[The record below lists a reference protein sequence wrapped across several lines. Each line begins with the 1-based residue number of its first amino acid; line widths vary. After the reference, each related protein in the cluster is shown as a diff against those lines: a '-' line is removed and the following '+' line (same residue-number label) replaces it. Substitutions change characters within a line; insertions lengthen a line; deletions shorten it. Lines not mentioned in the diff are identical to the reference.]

1 MSFKSAKANT
11 FLISISTAIIIFAI
25 VITATV
31 QGPSEKAFSQV
42 ITVGPVWT
50 TTGWSC
56 TSNADYMVH
65 GVLVSYGDSISVLK
79 IAISGKGVQPDLRF
93 TPLEMQSFSI
103 GAPADSAMS
112 IEIGR
117 GTITG
122 FLTLQTISDA
132 TASCIRL

>member
-11 FLISISTAIIIFAI
+11 FLVSVSTAIIIFAI
-25 VITATV
+25 VISATV

-50 TTGWSC
+50 TTTWSC
-56 TSNADYMVH
+56 TSDADYMVH
-65 GVLVSYGDSISVLK
+65 GVLTSYGNTTSVLIISISE
-79 IAISGKGVQPDLRF
+79 KGTQPDLQF

-103 GAPADSAMS
+103 GGHADSTMN
-112 IEIGR
+112 IEVAR

-122 FLTLQTISDA
+122 FLTLQTTSDA
-132 TASCIRL
+132 TASCTPL

>member
-11 FLISISTAIIIFAI
+11 FLVSVSTAIIIFAI
-25 VITATV
+25 VISATV

-50 TTGWSC
+50 TTTWSC
-56 TSNADYMVH
+56 TSDADYMVH
-65 GVLVSYGDSISVLK
+65 GVMTSYGNTTSVL
-79 IAISGKGVQPDLRF
+79 IISISGKGTQPDLQF

-103 GAPADSAMS
+103 GGPADSTMNIQVA
-112 IEIGR
+112 R

-122 FLTLQTISDA
+122 FLTLQTTSDA
-132 TASCIRL
+132 TASCTPL